1 MGAEPRVAT
10 DPHQWRGAAR
20 GRAAYPGSMSSTRLA
35 FHGAAG
41 TVTGSSFLLTDR
53 RTSVLVDCGLFQ
65 GLKVLRR
72 RNWRPPG
79 YDARQLDAV
88 LLTHA
93 HVDHSG
99 LLPRLVKNGY
109 SGRVFATRAT
119 CDLAEILLPD
129 CARIQEEDA
138 LFAAKEHY
146 SKHEQPEPLYTSADA
161 EKALRHF
168 KGVPFDEPFDVT
180 PERGAPRA
188 TFRPAGHILGAASVH
203 VDTEAGRVLFSGD
216 IGRDDDLLMPPP
228 TAPGAPDWIVLES
241 TYGDREHPDDDPFEA
256 VAAPLRRT
264 LERGGVVLVPA
275 FAVARAQALLFV
287 LHELMEK
294 GAIPVVP
301 IVLDSPMA
309 IDTTELY
316 CKYES
321 LHDLTADEC
330 KRVFGRPRYART
342 KEESQAAMR
351 AHGAR
356 VIISASGMLTGGRVL
371 HHVKA
376 LGGDPNNLILLPG
389 HQPAGTRGRALIDGA
404 RALRIHGQ
412 QVRIE
417 AEVVHA
423 PYFSAHADRSQLLDW
438 LGACEKPPRKVFLV
452 HGEPEA
458 SESLRAA
465 IRDTLGFDAEV
476 PDHREEFVLA

>member
-1 MGAEPRVAT
+1 
-10 DPHQWRGAAR
+10 
-20 GRAAYPGSMSSTRLA
+20 
-35 FHGAAG
+35 
-41 TVTGSSFLLTDR
+41 
-53 RTSVLVDCGLFQ
+53 
-65 GLKVLRR
+65 
-72 RNWRPPG
+72 
-79 YDARQLDAV
+79 
-88 LLTHA
+88 
-93 HVDHSG
+93 
-99 LLPRLVKNGY
+99 
-109 SGRVFATRAT
+109 
-119 CDLAEILLPD
+119 
-129 CARIQEEDA
+129 
-138 LFAAKEHY
+138 
-146 SKHEQPEPLYTSADA
+146 
-161 EKALRHF
+161 
-168 KGVPFDEPFDVT
+168 
-180 PERGAPRA
+180 
-188 TFRPAGHILGAASVH
+188 
-203 VDTEAGRVLFSGD
+203 
-216 IGRDDDLLMPPP
+216 
-228 TAPGAPDWIVLES
+228 
-241 TYGDREHPDDDPFEA
+241 
-256 VAAPLRRT
+256 
-264 LERGGVVLVPA
+264 
-275 FAVARAQALLFV
+275 
-287 LHELMEK
+287 
-294 GAIPVVP
+294 
-301 IVLDSPMA
+301 
-309 IDTTELY
+309 
-316 CKYES
+316 
-321 LHDLTADEC
+321 
-330 KRVFGRPRYART
+330 VFGRPRYART